1 MIQSY
6 RSPQIFSRR
15 MNAMASP
22 TVSNSGSSYIP
33 NDGKTSRKT
42 SSLYWD
48 FQDFKNWQ
56 AMITQVG
63 GQRETEAAQYG
74 CTDGVIDSSEM
85 FILLSDMRF
94 ASQILV
100 DDS

>member
-1 MIQSY
+1 
-6 RSPQIFSRR
+6 
-15 MNAMASP
+15 MASP
-22 TVSNSGSSYIP
+22 TVFNSGSSYIP
-33 NDGKTSRKT
+33 SDGKTSRKT

-74 CTDGVIDSSEM
+74 CTDGVIDSYYL
-85 FILLSDMRF
+85 ICVLHRKY
-94 ASQILV
+94 
-100 DDS
+100 